1 MVQSYASGYSYILR
15 RRYNTVTLSARN
27 GTVRAKCKS
36 TNFLRHGQVHARR
49 CADTGIILTAQ
60 KHGRKNLICNFAA
73 NNNATKMNTIGRYK
87 LLATMVRAFFE
98 SFSSAIVDCHVPEP
112 HGKYSPQMVK
122 KLMLEHYEH
131 ISEAFHDVILTPL
144 AVISHS
150 YDEVMEIVH
159 NTNIEGMTMF
169 ELVRDV
175 CADSQLYDAMVAEY
189 RRNFSCLLAGRH
201 ESAANWQQSYTRCE
215 GEEVEIDIEIG
226 IRLVVRITMEA
237 YAKGLHQAATGKTS
251 IRQVSLFRLL
261 LDVMS
266 VLLHDEPVQFGADEQ
281 DNLGAMFLK
290 VCRSEDNFHIM
301 TDEMDNAY
309 TELLNREQLTASD
322 DTAN

>member
-1 MVQSYASGYSYILR
+1 
-15 RRYNTVTLSARN
+15 
-27 GTVRAKCKS
+27 
-36 TNFLRHGQVHARR
+36 
-49 CADTGIILTAQ
+49 
-60 KHGRKNLICNFAA
+60 
-73 NNNATKMNTIGRYK
+73 MNTIGRYK
-87 LLATMVRAFFE
+87 LLATMVKAFFE
-98 SFSSAIVDCHVPEP
+98 SFSSAIVDCHVPAP

-122 KLMLEHYEH
+122 KIMLEHYEH
-131 ISEAFHDVILTPL
+131 ISEAFHDVILSPL

-150 YDEVMEIVH
+150 YDEVMDIVN

-175 CADSQLYDAMVAEY
+175 CADGQLYDAMVAEY

-201 ESAANWQQSYTRCE
+201 ESAANWQQNYTRCP
-215 GEEVEIDIEIG
+215 GEDVQIG
-226 IRLVVRITMEA
+226 TDMAIRLVVRITMEA

-266 VLLHDEPVQFGADEQ
+266 VLLHDEPVQFEASDQE
-281 DNLGAMFLK
+281 NLGAMFLK
-290 VCRSEDNFHIM
+290 VCLSEDNFRIM

-309 TELLNREQLTASD
+309 AELVRREQLTASD